1 MRINQIRL
9 LLFTTIFTLFAQ
21 NSWSQFSSLET
32 QIDSI
37 IKNKKLTVGVAIC
50 DLSTG
55 DILSLNGNDKFPM
68 QSVFKFHIA
77 LAILNKIDHNHYN
90 LTDSIY
96 LKKSDIIPNLWSPI
110 REKYP
115 NGNINIPLSEI
126 IKYTVAQ
133 SDNTGCDKLL
143 NLLGGPAQVNSYI
156 HSLGITD
163 INIANTEKE
172 IQSSWHFQ
180 FDNWT
185 TPRAMV
191 NLLTLFHA
199 QTLLSPKTHTF
210 LLETMLSTS
219 TGSIRNNL
227 PSTAQVAHKTGFSG
241 QNSSGVTAANNNV
254 GIMTLPTGKQ
264 LAYAI
269 FITSST
275 EPQEVNYAVIAD
287 IGKVMYLYK

>member
-1 MRINQIRL
+1 MIINQIRL
-9 LLFTTIFTLFAQ
+9 LLFTAIFTLLTL

-191 NLLTLFHA
+191 NLLTLFYA

-227 PSTAQVAHKTGFSG
+227 PSTAKVAHKTGFSG

-275 EPQEVNYAVIAD
+275 EPQEVNYAIIAD
-287 IGKVMYLYK
+287 IGKVIYLYK

>member
-37 IKNKKLTVGVAIC
+37 IKNKKLTVGVAIS

-55 DILSLNGNDKFPM
+55 DILSLNGNEKFPM

-77 LAILNKIDHNHYN
+77 LAMLNRIDLNHYN
-90 LTDSIY
+90 LADSIY
-96 LKKSDIIPNLWSPI
+96 LEKSDIISNLWSPI

-115 NGNINIPLSEI
+115 NGKINIPLSEI

-143 NLLGGPAQVNSYI
+143 NILGGPTQVNSYI

-163 INIANTEKE
+163 VNIANTEKE

-185 TPRAMV
+185 TPIAMV
-191 NLLTLFHA
+191 NLLTLFHS

-210 LLETMLSTS
+210 FLETMLSTS

-227 PSTAQVAHKTGFSG
+227 PPAAQVAHKTGFSG
-241 QNSSGVTAANNNV
+241 QNSSGITAANNNV
-254 GIMTLPTGKQ
+254 GIITLPTGKQ

-269 FITSST
+269 FITSSA